1 MEMAE
6 VMRTTGAIRSF
17 TAEPVDPAVLHRIL
31 DNARFAPSGGNQQ
44 GWHVTLVRDPAVRRL
59 LADLSAVTWRR
70 YLAEQAAGYRAF
82 NPLAPAPVDVE
93 IPEDLPEHP
102 MFAKIEAVPEVLV
115 VTVDLRVLAVTDQ
128 DLDRFSVVGG
138 ASIYPFVHN
147 LLLAARNEGLGGVLT
162 TFIAATEPE
171 VAPLIGLPEGHGI
184 VALLG
189 LGHPEH
195 QPTKLKRNPVES
207 FTTIDRVDGEPFT
220 V

>member
-1 MEMAE
+1 MDLTD

-17 TAEPVDPAVLHRIL
+17 TDESVDPVVLHRIL

-70 YLAEQAAGYRAF
+70 YLAEQFAGFRAL
-82 NPLAPAPVDVE
+82 NPIAPAPADID
-93 IPEDLPEHP
+93 IPADLPEHP
-102 MFAKIEAVPEVLV
+102 LLANIEAVPEVLV
-115 VTVDLRVLAVTDQ
+115 VTVDLRVLAITDQ
-128 DLDRFSVVGG
+128 DLDHFSVVGG
-138 ASIYPFVHN
+138 ASVYPFVHN

-162 TFIAATEPE
+162 TFIAESEAE
-171 VAPLIGLPEGHGI
+171 AGPLIGLPEHHAI
-184 VALLG
+184 VAFMG